1 MSRILTILI
10 LCTSAL
16 VTACGGGSDANI
28 PGPSLPVVV
37 AQPADQSVLEGATA
51 TLSADAAGAGT
62 LTYQW
67 QFSTD
72 GINWTSISGATGP
85 TYTTGAVTASMNGNR
100 YRAIITNAL
109 GSTTTSAARLTVTPS
124 VIAPQITVP
133 PANQTVTAPAT
144 ATFTVTTTGTSPTY
158 RWQLSTDGGTTYND
172 VAGATTATLT
182 VTGTTTAQSGHRYR
196 VVVSNSAGSVTS
208 AAATLTVNPTPVAPA
223 ITGQPA
229 SRTITAGAN
238 ADFIVVASGTP
249 APGYQWRLGSTN
261 LSAGAL
267 GSGACAGATV
277 AGATTATLT
286 LTNVPIGCSGA
297 TFSVVVSNGVA
308 PDATSATA
316 TLTVNPAPVAPG
328 ITTQP
333 ALETVVTAGATAT
346 FTSAASGVPSPTVQW
361 QVSTDGGASYAN
373 IAGATSGSYT
383 TPATVPGDEGRR
395 YRLVATNSQGSANS
409 AAGVLYVYAAPTVT
423 NPVNASVIAGQ
434 TATFS
439 VTVTGAQG
447 AAALQ
452 WQRAEAA
459 TPTTFVDIAGATGA
473 SYTTPATVAGDHN
486 ARFRVRWSNSSND
499 PAPAAISNS
508 GTSNA
513 ATLTVQNAITAT
525 QVVAGYEWS
534 IVRRPDGT
542 VWAWGWQHNTNG
554 TVSQSVPFG
563 QEALR
568 PVQMYPSVLTSV
580 RAVAGWYDGWYAL
593 MEDGRVLHWG
603 NARNASDGRGTDGNG
618 SLTGSVPQ
626 FRYNAAPVE
635 MLEIVSGTPQPVNRV
650 CSIAATQGSLIMIR
664 SIDDAGA
671 TTSCNPGAA
680 KTVWWVGTWTASGS
694 DSTRVVVK
702 IPGLPQSGAGGYS
715 PPSVVVGGQSTSG
728 DPPLVIGLEDG
739 RAYGIGQ
746 NFYNGFGLPTPAPS
760 RVGNATTGPQLL
772 PAAWGSLRGFGF
784 SFYYSLFGI
793 RTDGTV
799 FTSGYSGNTELGT
812 GDVPAATYNGP
823 LQVIAETCT
832 ATPCT
837 SFLTGVDAIVSTNS
851 LATLALRS
859 GQIYGW
865 GRNLNGLLGLP
876 AGFPPAQVPY
886 PRLVTAS
893 VAMTAISASNIH
905 ALAIGPGNAVYS
917 WGSGLRGALGDGVDG
932 NTRTTPQLVT
942 LP

>member
-1 MSRILTILI
+1 M
-10 LCTSAL
+10 
-16 VTACGGGSDANI
+16 
-28 PGPSLPVVV
+28 
-37 AQPADQSVLEGATA
+37 
-51 TLSADAAGAGT
+51 
-62 LTYQW
+62 
-67 QFSTD
+67 
-72 GINWTSISGATGP
+72 
-85 TYTTGAVTASMNGNR
+85 
-100 YRAIITNAL
+100 
-109 GSTTTSAARLTVTPS
+109 
-124 VIAPQITVP
+124 
-133 PANQTVTAPAT
+133 
-144 ATFTVTTTGTSPTY
+144 TTTGTSPTY

-249 APGYQWRLGSTN
+249 APGYQWRLGSTS
-261 LSAGAL
+261 LTDGAL

-346 FTSAASGVPSPTVQW
+346 FTSAASGVPSPAVQW

-383 TPATVPGDEGRR
+383 TPATALGDEGRR

-423 NPVNASVIAGQ
+423 NPVDASVIAGQ

-439 VTVTGAQG
+439 VTVSGGQG

-459 TPTTFVDIAGATGA
+459 TPTTFVDIPAANGA

-542 VWAWGWQHNTNG
+542 VWAWGWQHNANG
-554 TVSQSVPFG
+554 TVSQSVPVG

-568 PVQMYPSVLTSV
+568 PVQMYPPVLTAV

-603 NARNASDGRGTDGNG
+603 NARGASDGRGTDGNG

-626 FRYNAAPVE
+626 FRYNGSPVP
-635 MLEIVSGTPQPVNRV
+635 MLEIVTGTPQPVDRV
-650 CSIAATQGSLIMIR
+650 CSIAATEGTLIMIR
-664 SIDDAGA
+664 AIDDAG
-671 TTSCNPGAA
+671 TTTNCNAGSA
-680 KTVWWVGTWTASGS
+680 KTVWWVGTYTGFSA
-694 DSTRVVVK
+694 DSTRVVAK

-715 PPSVVVGGQSTSG
+715 PPAVVTGGQSVSG
-728 DPPLVIGLEDG
+728 SPPVAIALEDG
-739 RAYGIGQ
+739 RAYGIGT
-746 NFYNGFGLPTPAPS
+746 NPYNGFGMPAPVPG
-760 RVGNATTGPQLL
+760 RVGSVAGPQLL
-772 PAAWGSLRGFGF
+772 PAAWGSLRGFAF

-799 FTSGYSGNTELGT
+799 FASGYSNNTELGT
-812 GDVPAATYNGP
+812 GDVPSAAYNGP
-823 LQVIAETCT
+823 LQVIADTCT

-876 AGFPPAQVPY
+876 SGTPSQVPY
-886 PRLVTAS
+886 PRLVPAS

-905 ALAIGPGNAVYS
+905 ALAIGPGNAVYA
-917 WGSGLRGALGDGVDG
+917 WGSGLRGALGDGVGG
-932 NTRTTPQLVT
+932 NTRTSPQLVT

>member
-1 MSRILTILI
+1 MSRLLMLLI
-10 LCTSAL
+10 LSSSAL
-16 VTACGGGSDANI
+16 LTACAGGSDANI

-37 AQPADQSVLEGATA
+37 AQPADQAVLEGSSATF
-51 TLSADAAGAGT
+51 SVNAAGAGA
-62 LTYQW
+62 LGYQW

-72 GINWTSISGATGP
+72 GVTWTNIAGATGA
-85 TYTTGAVTASMNGNR
+85 TYSTGAVTASMNGNR
-100 YRAIITNAL
+100 YRVVISNAL
-109 GSTTTSAARLTVTPS
+109 GTTTSSAVRLSVTPS

-133 PANQTVTAPAT
+133 PGNQTVTAPNT
-144 ATFTVTTTGTSPTY
+144 ATFTVTATGTSPTFQ
-158 RWQLSTDGGTTYND
+158 WQVSTDGGATFAA
-172 VAGATTATLT
+172 VAGATSATLT
-182 VTGTTTAQSGHRYR
+182 VTSTTTAQSGHRYR
-196 VVVSNSAGSVTS
+196 VVVSNSAGTVTS
-208 AAATLTVNPTPVAPA
+208 TAATLTVNPTPVAPA
-223 ITGQPA
+223 ITTQPA
-229 SRTITAGAN
+229 SRTITAGSN
-238 ADFIVVASGTP
+238 VDFIVAASGAP
-249 APGYQWRLGSTN
+249 APGYQWRLGATA
-261 LSAGAL
+261 LADGAI
-267 GSGACAGATV
+267 GSGGCSGATV

-286 LTNVPIGCSGA
+286 LTNVPIGCSGS
-297 TFSVVVSNGVA
+297 TFTVVVSNGVA
-308 PDATSATA
+308 PDATSSAA
-316 TLTVNPAPVAPG
+316 TLTVNPAPVAPA

-333 ALETVVTAGATAT
+333 TTEVVVNAGAAAT
-346 FTSAASGVPSPTVQW
+346 FTAAASGVPSPTLQW
-361 QVSTDGGASYAN
+361 QLSTDGGASYAN
-373 IAGATSGSYT
+373 ITGATSGSYT
-383 TPATVPGDEGRR
+383 TPATVVGDEGRR

-409 AAGVLYVYAAPTVT
+409 AAGVLFVYAAPAVS
-423 NPVNASVIAGQ
+423 NPVDASVIAGQ

-439 VTVTGAQG
+439 VTVTGGQG

-452 WQRAEAA
+452 WQRAESA

-473 SYTTPATVAGDHN
+473 SYTTPTTVTGDNN

-513 ATLTVQNAITAT
+513 AILTVQNAITAT

-534 IVRRPDGT
+534 LVRRPDGT
-542 VWAWGWQHNTNG
+542 VWAWGWQHRNNG
-554 TVSQSVPFG
+554 TVQQSGIPTAE
-563 QEALR
+563 QALR

-593 MEDGRVLHWG
+593 MEDGRVLQWG

-626 FRYNAAPVE
+626 FRYNTTPVE
-635 MLEIVSGTPQPVNRV
+635 MLELVGGTPQPVNRV
-650 CSIAATQGSLIMIR
+650 CSIAATQGTLLMIR
-664 SIDDAGA
+664 SIDDAGV

-680 KTVWWVGTWTASGS
+680 KTVWWVGTWTAFGA

-702 IPGLPQSGAGGYS
+702 IPGLPQSGTAGYS
-715 PPSVVVGGQSTSG
+715 PPSVIAGGQSSSG
-728 DPPLVIGLEDG
+728 DPPSVIGLEDG

-799 FTSGYSGNTELGT
+799 FASGYSNNVELGT

-876 AGFPPAQVPY
+876 SGTPAQVPY
-886 PRLVTAS
+886 PRLVPAS
-893 VAMTAISASNIH
+893 VAMTAISASNVH
-905 ALAIGPGNAVYS
+905 ALAIGPGDAVYA
-917 WGSGLRGALGDGVDG
+917 WGAGQRGALGDGVDG